1 MTSRQLY
8 VGRPSTG
15 VPMTDAE
22 RQALRR
28 ERVAA
33 KRASLAR
40 ELFLAKDRQDWA
52 AVEQVARELMR
63 L

>member
-1 MTSRQLY
+1 
-8 VGRPSTG
+8 
-15 VPMTDAE
+15 MTDAE

-28 ERVAA
+28 ERVAT

-40 ELFLAKDRQDWA
+40 KLFRAKDQQDWA